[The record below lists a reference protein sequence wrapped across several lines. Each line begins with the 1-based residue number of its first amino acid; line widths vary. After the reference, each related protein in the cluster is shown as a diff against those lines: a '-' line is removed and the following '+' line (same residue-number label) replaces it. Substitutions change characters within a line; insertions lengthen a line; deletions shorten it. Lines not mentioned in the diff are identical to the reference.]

1 MFYSRFVEAAERWPD
16 LVAVEIQRQSPPSQ
30 SSAQTEPHPGSY
42 IESYT
47 YAQLRQMA
55 ESVGA
60 WLVTNR
66 SSSGERAAILASN
79 SPRWV
84 AAYLGIV
91 ASGNTAVPLDT
102 AFRPDQITKLLL
114 DCGASMLFVDNRH
127 RELAEV
133 ATAGSQVRIVLL
145 EGTDPKL
152 PNLDAIFKAGRG
164 NFSPPSVAPDDV
176 ACILYTSG
184 TTSDPKGVMLS
195 HANLR
200 GEIDSVF
207 KFIDIG

>member
-1 MFYSRFVEAAERWPD
+1 MFYSRFVEAAERWPN
-16 LVAVEIQRQSPPSQ
+16 LVAVEIQRQANPSELSGKSG
-30 SSAQTEPHPGSY
+30 SSAGSHL
-42 IESYT
+42 ESYT
-47 YAQLRQMA
+47 YAQLREMA

-60 WLVTNR
+60 WLVA
-66 SSSGERAAILASN
+66 SGTTGGQRAAILASN

-133 ATAGSQVRIVLL
+133 ATVGSQVRIVLL

-152 PNLDAIFKAGRG
+152 PNLDAIFKAGRR